1 MKNFFLKNALTFL
14 LFILF
19 TSQIFSQDKTQAID
33 DLVNKYYDY
42 GQFNGSIMVSENGK
56 VILSKGYGFAEM
68 EWKIQN
74 TPDTK
79 FRLASVS
86 KQFTAMLIMQL
97 VEKGQI
103 SLDGKISD
111 YLPYYR
117 KDIGEIVTIQ
127 QLLTHTSGIFN
138 YTNDPKVMQ
147 TKVRDQMSV
156 QELVEELCSRELD
169 FEPGTK
175 YNYSNSGYVILGAII
190 EEVTGKKYE
199 DVLQDNIF
207 IPLNM
212 TNSGYDHNSEIIENR
227 ASGYDKTMEGFSHS
241 RYIDMSIPFSAGALY
256 STVND
261 MYKWDQALY
270 TDKLVSMETLQQI
283 FTPHLEGYGFGWHIS
298 DVDIGSIK
306 KNLITHSGGIFGFNT
321 IIMRFPEDNNCI
333 VILNNYSNGN
343 IRNLGNS
350 IAAILYDQ
358 DYPQPKQ
365 SLTEILFKT
374 YKDKGFNEAVT
385 EFNRLK
391 DNKDEYFVS
400 EGELNNLGYN
410 LLRNDKTDEAIE
422 VFKLNV
428 EMFPESAN
436 VYDSLGE
443 AYLKSGNKDLAIANY
458 KKSVE
463 LNPKNESGKKVLSD
477 LQGK

>member
-1 MKNFFLKNALTFL
+1 MKNFFLKINLAILF
-14 LFILF
+14 FILF
-19 TSQIFSQDKTQAID
+19 STQIFSQDKAQKIN
-33 DLVNKYYDY
+33 DLINKYYDY
-42 GQFNGSIMVSENGK
+42 GQFNGSVLVSGNGN
-56 VILSKGYGFAEM
+56 VILSKGYGYAEM
-68 EWKIQN
+68 EWKIPN

-97 VEKGQI
+97 VEKGQL
-103 SLDGKISD
+103 SLEGKVSD

-117 KDIGEIVTIQ
+117 KDIGEKVTIQ

-138 YTNDPKVMQ
+138 YTDDSKKM
-147 TKVRDQMSV
+147 KAKEKDQMKV
-156 QELVEELCSRELD
+156 KELVEELCSRELD

-199 DVLQDNIF
+199 DVLQENIF
-207 IPLNM
+207 MPLNM
-212 TNSGYDHNSEIIENR
+212 ANSGYDHNSDIIENR
-227 ASGYDKTMEGFSHS
+227 ASGYEKTMEGFSHS
-241 RYIDMSIPFSAGALY
+241 RYIDMSITFSAGALY

-270 TDKLVSMETLQQI
+270 TDKLVSKETMNQI
-283 FTPHLEGYGFGWHIS
+283 FTPHLDGYGFGWHIKNAE
-298 DVDIGSIK
+298 IGNIK

-333 VILNNYSNGN
+333 VILNNFSNGN

-365 SLTEILFKT
+365 SLTEIMFNT
-374 YKDKGFNEAVT
+374 YSEKGFAEAVS
-385 EFNRLK
+385 EFNLLK
-391 DNKDEYFVS
+391 DNKDEYFVT
-400 EGELNNLGYN
+400 ERELNNLGYN
-410 LLRNDKTDEAIE
+410 LLKKNKTEEAIE
-422 VFKLNV
+422 IFKLNV
-428 EMFPESAN
+428 EMYPESAN
-436 VYDSLGE
+436 AYDSLGE
-443 AYLKSGNKDLAIANY
+443 AYLKIGNKELAIVNY
-458 KKSVE
+458 QKSVE
-463 LNPKNESGKKVLSD
+463 LNPESESGKKVLSD

>member
-1 MKNFFLKNALTFL
+1 MIRIFLKKASVFL
-14 LFILF
+14 FLILF
-19 TSQIFSQDKTQAID
+19 TSQAFTQDKSQIIE
-33 DLVNKYYDY
+33 DLIKKYYDY
-42 GQFNGSIMVSENGK
+42 GQFNGSILVTENGK
-56 VILSKGYGFAEM
+56 VILSKGYGYAEM
-68 EWKIQN
+68 EWKNPN

-79 FRLASVS
+79 FRLASIT

-117 KDIGEIVTIQ
+117 KDIGEKVTVQ
-127 QLLTHTSGIFN
+127 QLLTHTSGIYN
-138 YTNDPKVMQ
+138 YTNDPEVMQ
-147 TKVRDQMSV
+147 NRVRDNMS
-156 QELVEELCSRELD
+156 VEELVVNLCSKELD

-199 DVLQDNIF
+199 DVLKENIF
-207 IPLNM
+207 IPLKM

-227 ASGYDKTMEGFSHS
+227 ASGYDKTMEGFIHS

-261 MYKWDQALY
+261 MFLWDQALY
-270 TDKLVSMETLQQI
+270 TDKLVSKETLQQI
-283 FTPHLEGYGFGWHIS
+283 FTPHLEDYGFGWHIS
-298 DVDIGSIK
+298 DVEIGNLK

-321 IIMRFPEDNNCI
+321 IIMRFPEDNSCI

-358 DYPQPKQ
+358 DYSQPKR
-365 SLTEILFKT
+365 SLTEEMFKT
-374 YKDKGFNEAVT
+374 YKEKGLTEAIS
-385 EFNRLK
+385 EFNQHK
-391 DNKDEYFVS
+391 DNKEEYFVA

-410 LLRNDKTDEAIE
+410 LLGNNKTDEAIE
-422 VFKLNV
+422 IFKLNV
-428 EMFPESAN
+428 VMFPESAN

-443 AYLKSGNKDLAIANY
+443 AYLKNGNNEQAIANY

-463 LNPKNESGKKVLSD
+463 LNPENQNGKKILSD
-477 LQGK
+477 LQNK

>member
-1 MKNFFLKNALTFL
+1 MRIFLKKASVFL
-14 LFILF
+14 FLILF
-19 TSQIFSQDKTQAID
+19 TSQAFTQDKSQIIED
-33 DLVNKYYDY
+33 HIKKYYDY
-42 GQFNGSIMVSENGK
+42 GQFNGSILVSENGK
-56 VILSKGYGFAEM
+56 VILSKGYGLAEM
-68 EWKIQN
+68 EWKIPN
-74 TPDTK
+74 TSDTK

-117 KDIGEIVTIQ
+117 KDIGEKVTVQ
-127 QLLTHTSGIFN
+127 QLLTHTSGIYN
-138 YTNDPKVMQ
+138 YTNDPEVMQ
-147 TKVRDQMSV
+147 NRVRDNMS
-156 QELVEELCSRELD
+156 VEELVVNLCSKELD

-199 DVLQDNIF
+199 DVLKENIF
-207 IPLNM
+207 IPLKM

-227 ASGYDKTMEGFSHS
+227 ASGYDKTMEGFIHS

-261 MYKWDQALY
+261 MFLWDQALY
-270 TDKLVSMETLQQI
+270 TDKLVSKETLQQI
-283 FTPHLEGYGFGWHIS
+283 FTPHLEDYGFGWHIS
-298 DVDIGSIK
+298 DVEIGNLK

-321 IIMRFPEDNNCI
+321 IIMRFPEDNSCI

-358 DYPQPKQ
+358 DYSQPKR
-365 SLTEILFKT
+365 SLTEEMFKT
-374 YKDKGFNEAVT
+374 YKEKGLTEAIS
-385 EFNRLK
+385 EFNQHK
-391 DNKDEYFVS
+391 DNKEEYFVA

-410 LLRNDKTDEAIE
+410 LLGNNKTDEAIE
-422 VFKLNV
+422 IFKLNV
-428 EMFPESAN
+428 VMFPESAN

-443 AYLKSGNKDLAIANY
+443 AYLKNGNNEQAIANY

-463 LNPKNESGKKVLSD
+463 LNPENQNGKKILSD
-477 LQGK
+477 LQNK

>member
-1 MKNFFLKNALTFL
+1 MIRIFLKKASVFL
-14 LFILF
+14 FLILF
-19 TSQIFSQDKTQAID
+19 TSQAFTQDKSQIIE
-33 DLVNKYYDY
+33 DLIKKYYDY
-42 GQFNGSIMVSENGK
+42 GQFNGSILVTENGK
-56 VILSKGYGFAEM
+56 VILSKGYGYAEM
-68 EWKIQN
+68 EWKNPN

-79 FRLASVS
+79 FRLASIT

-117 KDIGEIVTIQ
+117 KDIGEKVTVQ
-127 QLLTHTSGIFN
+127 QLLTHTSGIYN
-138 YTNDPKVMQ
+138 YTNDPEVMQ
-147 TKVRDQMSV
+147 NRVRDNMS
-156 QELVEELCSRELD
+156 VEELVVNLCSKELD

-199 DVLQDNIF
+199 DVLKENIF
-207 IPLNM
+207 IPLKM

-227 ASGYDKTMEGFSHS
+227 ASGYDKTMEGFIHS

-261 MYKWDQALY
+261 MFLWDQALY
-270 TDKLVSMETLQQI
+270 TDKLVSKETLQQI
-283 FTPHLEGYGFGWHIS
+283 FTPHLEDYGFGWHIS
-298 DVDIGSIK
+298 DVEIGNLK

-321 IIMRFPEDNNCI
+321 IIMRFPEDNSCI

-358 DYPQPKQ
+358 DYSQPKR
-365 SLTEILFKT
+365 SLTEEMFKT
-374 YKDKGFNEAVT
+374 YKEKGLTEAIS
-385 EFNRLK
+385 EFNQHK
-391 DNKDEYFVS
+391 DNKEEYFVA

-410 LLRNDKTDEAIE
+410 LLGNNKTDEAIE
-422 VFKLNV
+422 IFKLNV
-428 EMFPESAN
+428 VMFPESAN

-443 AYLKSGNKDLAIANY
+443 AYLRNGNNEQAIANY

-463 LNPKNESGKKVLSD
+463 LNPENQNGKKILSD
-477 LQGK
+477 LQNK

>member
-1 MKNFFLKNALTFL
+1 MIRIFLKKASVFL
-14 LFILF
+14 FLILF
-19 TSQIFSQDKTQAID
+19 TSQAFTQDKSQIIE
-33 DLVNKYYDY
+33 DLIKKYYDY
-42 GQFNGSIMVSENGK
+42 GQFNGSILVTENGK
-56 VILSKGYGFAEM
+56 VILSKGYGYAEM
-68 EWKIQN
+68 EWKNPN

-79 FRLASVS
+79 FRLASIT

-117 KDIGEIVTIQ
+117 KDIGEKVTVQ
-127 QLLTHTSGIFN
+127 QLLTHTSGIYN
-138 YTNDPKVMQ
+138 YTNDPEVMQ
-147 TKVRDQMSV
+147 NRVRDNMS
-156 QELVEELCSRELD
+156 VEELVVNLCSKELD

-199 DVLQDNIF
+199 DVLKENIF
-207 IPLNM
+207 IPLKM

-227 ASGYDKTMEGFSHS
+227 ASGYDKTMEGFIHS

-261 MYKWDQALY
+261 MFLWDQALY
-270 TDKLVSMETLQQI
+270 TDKLVSKETLQQI

-298 DVDIGSIK
+298 DVEIGNLK

-321 IIMRFPEDNNCI
+321 IIMRFPEDNSCI

-358 DYPQPKQ
+358 DYSQPKR
-365 SLTEILFKT
+365 SLTEEMFKT
-374 YKDKGFNEAVT
+374 YKEKGLTEAIS
-385 EFNRLK
+385 EFNQHK
-391 DNKDEYFVS
+391 DNKEEYFVA

-410 LLRNDKTDEAIE
+410 LLGNNKTDEAIE
-422 VFKLNV
+422 IFKLNV
-428 EMFPESAN
+428 VMFPESAN

-443 AYLKSGNKDLAIANY
+443 AYLKNGNNEQAIANY

-463 LNPKNESGKKVLSD
+463 LNPENQNGKKILSD
-477 LQGK
+477 LQNK